1 MNRRLRD
8 YGIVIG
14 RGTPGPR
21 NKITDVAGVT
31 VGHCTVDTD
40 RNKTGVTVIMPCPDN
55 PFSRK
60 LAAAVCIQNGFG
72 KSQGLTQIEEL
83 GTLETPIALTNT
95 LNVGIVHDG
104 LVDYMLKVG
113 ERDGI
118 SITSVNPVV
127 GECNDSILNDISCRA
142 VGRKEVMEAID
153 SAAAEFEEGDV
164 GAGKGTVCFGLKG
177 GIGSASR
184 IVSLGGK
191 DYTIGALVQSNF
203 GVTENLVIGHE
214 PVGRKLSGIEPAVT
228 DRGSVMMIL
237 ATDLPVTDRQLK
249 RMCRRAPVG
258 LARCGSFLGHGSGDI
273 VIGFTTVN
281 RVETGKEPAVC
292 SIEVLKEELLDQ
304 VFPAVAESVEEAV
317 LNSLAMASTVTG
329 YDGTKKYSLTEVYL
343 SRLQAEQTTGR
354 TRGQTKEPHIPET
367 PL

>member
-1 MNRRLRD
+1 MNKRIRD

-40 RNKTGVTVIMPCPDN
+40 RNKTGVTVILPCTDN

-60 LAAAVCIQNGFG
+60 LTAAVCIQNGFG
-72 KSQGLTQIEEL
+72 KSQGLIQIEEL
-83 GTLETPIALTNT
+83 GTIETPIALTNT
-95 LNVGIVHDG
+95 LNVGIVHDSI
-104 LVDYMLKVG
+104 VDYMLKVG

-127 GECNDSILNDISCRA
+127 GECNDGVLNDISCRA
-142 VGRKEVMEAID
+142 VGREEVMEAIACASQD
-153 SAAAEFEEGDV
+153 FEEGDV

-184 IVSLGGK
+184 LVSLGGK
-191 DYTIGALVQSNF
+191 DYTVGVLVQSNF
-203 GVTENLVIGHE
+203 GSTENLVINHV
-214 PVGRKLSGIEPAVT
+214 PVGRKLSSIEPAVT
-228 DRGSVMMIL
+228 DKGSIMIIL

-249 RMCRRAPVG
+249 RVCRRAPVG
-258 LARCGSFLGHGSGDI
+258 LARCGSFFGHGSGDI
-273 VIGFTTVN
+273 VIGFTTAN

-292 SIEVLKEELLDQ
+292 SMEVLKEELLDQ
-304 VFPAVAESVEEAV
+304 VFHAAAQSVEEAV

-329 YDGTKKYSLTEVYL
+329 YDGTKKYSLTDVYL
-343 SRLQAEQTTGR
+343 GGL
-354 TRGQTKEPHIPET
+354 
-367 PL
+367 

>member
-1 MNRRLRD
+1 MNKRIRD

-40 RNKTGVTVIMPCPDN
+40 RNKTGVTVILPCTDN

-60 LAAAVCIQNGFG
+60 LTAAVCVQNGFG
-72 KSQGLTQIEEL
+72 KSQGLIQIEEL
-83 GTLETPIALTNT
+83 GTIETPIALTNT
-95 LNVGIVHDG
+95 LNVGIVHDSI
-104 LVDYMLKVG
+104 VDYMLKVG

-127 GECNDSILNDISCRA
+127 GECNDGVLNDISCRA
-142 VGRKEVMEAID
+142 VGREEVMEAIACASQD
-153 SAAAEFEEGDV
+153 FEEGDV

-184 IVSLGGK
+184 LVSLGGK
-191 DYTIGALVQSNF
+191 DYTVGVLVQSNF
-203 GVTENLVIGHE
+203 GSTENLVINHV
-214 PVGRKLSGIEPAVT
+214 PVGRKLSSIEPAVT
-228 DRGSVMMIL
+228 DKGSIMIIL

-249 RMCRRAPVG
+249 RVCRRAPVG
-258 LARCGSFLGHGSGDI
+258 LARCGSFFGHGSGDI
-273 VIGFTTVN
+273 VIGFTTAN

-292 SIEVLKEELLDQ
+292 SMEVLKEELLDQ
-304 VFPAVAESVEEAV
+304 VFHAAAQSVEEAV

-329 YDGTKKYSLTEVYL
+329 YDGTKKYSLTDVYL
-343 SRLQAEQTTGR
+343 GGL
-354 TRGQTKEPHIPET
+354 
-367 PL
+367 

>member
-1 MNRRLRD
+1 MNKRIRD

-14 RGTPGPR
+14 MGTPGPR

-40 RNKTGVTVIMPCPDN
+40 RNKTGVTVILPCTDN

-60 LAAAVCIQNGFG
+60 LTAAVCIQNGFG
-72 KSQGLTQIEEL
+72 KSQGLIQIEEL
-83 GTLETPIALTNT
+83 GTIETPIALTNT
-95 LNVGIVHDG
+95 LNVGIVHDSI
-104 LVDYMLKVG
+104 VDYMLKVG

-127 GECNDSILNDISCRA
+127 GECNDGVLNDISCRA
-142 VGRKEVMEAID
+142 VGREEVMEAIACASQD
-153 SAAAEFEEGDV
+153 FEEGDV

-184 IVSLGGK
+184 LVSLGGK
-191 DYTIGALVQSNF
+191 DYTVGVLVQSNF
-203 GVTENLVIGHE
+203 GSTENLVINHV
-214 PVGRKLSGIEPAVT
+214 PVGCKLSSIEPAVT
-228 DRGSVMMIL
+228 DKGSIMMIL

-249 RMCRRAPVG
+249 RVCRRAPVG
-258 LARCGSFLGHGSGDI
+258 LARCGSFFGHGSGDI
-273 VIGFTTVN
+273 VIGFTTAN

-292 SIEVLKEELLDQ
+292 SMEVLKEELLDQ
-304 VFPAVAESVEEAV
+304 VFHAAAQSVEEAV

-329 YDGTKKYSLTEVYL
+329 YDGTKKYSLTDVYL
-343 SRLQAEQTTGR
+343 GGL
-354 TRGQTKEPHIPET
+354 
-367 PL
+367 